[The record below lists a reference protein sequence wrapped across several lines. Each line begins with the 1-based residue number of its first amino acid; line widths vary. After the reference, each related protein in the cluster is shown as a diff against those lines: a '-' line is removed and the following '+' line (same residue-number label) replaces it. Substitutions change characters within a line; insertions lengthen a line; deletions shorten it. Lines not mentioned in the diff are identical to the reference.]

1 MAKAKTVDT
10 WKTKQ
15 WYTVNAPEFFEG
27 KQIAQLV
34 ATEDA
39 LLMNRIV
46 RVALSDVT
54 GDMSHSYTMLIFR
67 VTDVRGKSAFTKFIG
82 HELSK
87 SYLRTL
93 VRRRRHVIS
102 EVVDTTTKD
111 GQGVRVKIAAFTG
124 TKISTPLRT
133 LIRNALHAE
142 ALAAAKELDFQALV
156 QDLLFG
162 RISSR
167 LFNKVKKMA
176 PIRRVEIR
184 KSELKES
191 FAA

>member
-15 WYTVNAPEFFEG
+15 WYTVNAPELFEG

-46 RVALSDVT
+46 RVALSDLS
-54 GDMSHSYTMLIFR
+54 GDMSHAYTMLDFR
-67 VTDVRGKSAFTKFIG
+67 INDVRGKSAFTKFIG

-93 VRRRRHVIS
+93 IRRRRHVIA
-102 EVVDTTTKD
+102 EVVDVTTKD
-111 GQGVRVKIAAFTG
+111 GQGVRIKISAFTG
-124 TKISTPLRT
+124 TKISTPLRSV
-133 LIRNALHAE
+133 IRNALHAE
-142 ALAAAKELDFQALV
+142 VLAAAKEIDFPAFV
-156 QDLLFG
+156 QEIIFG
-162 RISSR
+162 KLSSR
-167 LFNKVKKMA
+167 LFNRVKKMA
-176 PIRRVEIR
+176 PIRRIEIR